1 MRKGR
6 DMPKRIYFI
15 FLFSILVI
23 VLVACASSRTYLLNL
38 RYDAAQTPRFVKE
51 TSPPIKLALYNFQ
64 DVRPDRL
71 YLGRRVYRDGMVDF
85 FKPDEGTVEQVVTK
99 LVANMMAKAG
109 FQVTLVNRYLDPEK
123 EDFQYI
129 PGDLALGGKIEN
141 LWIEAKT
148 GIATT
153 NTEVKIRLKA
163 NWGVVKERAWLSKS
177 IEGNALET
185 DRPLYQP
192 RHAEAKINE
201 VLKDALDKLL
211 KDETRLQEKLEKLK
225 K

>member
-1 MRKGR
+1 MS
-6 DMPKRIYFI
+6 KRLYFI
-15 FLFSILVI
+15 FLFLIGVI
-23 VLVACASSRTYLLNL
+23 VLGACASSRTYLLNL
-38 RYDAAQTPRFVKE
+38 RYDTAQTPRFVKE
-51 TSPPIKLALYNFQ
+51 TSAPIKLALYNFQ

-85 FKPDEGTVEQVVTK
+85 FKPDAGTVEQVITK

-109 FQVTLVNRYLDPEK
+109 FQVNLVNRYLDPEK
-123 EDFQYI
+123 EDFQHI

-153 NTEVKIRLKA
+153 NMEVKIRLKA
-163 NWGVVKERAWLSKS
+163 NWGIVNDRTWLSKN

-185 DRPLYQP
+185 DRPLYQAK
-192 RHAEAKINE
+192 HAEAKINE

>member
-1 MRKGR
+1 MIK
-6 DMPKRIYFI
+6 KLYFI
-15 FLFSILVI
+15 FIFLIGAMVI
-23 VLVACASSRTYLLNL
+23 GACASSRTYLLNL
-38 RYDAAQTPRFVKE
+38 RYDSAQTPRFVKE
-51 TSPPIKLALYNFQ
+51 TSAPIKLALYNFQ

-123 EDFQYI
+123 DDFQHI

-141 LWIEAKT
+141 LWLEAKT

-153 NTEVKIRLKA
+153 NSEVKIRLKA
-163 NWGVVKERAWLSKS
+163 NWGIINERTWLSKV
-177 IEGNALET
+177 IEGSASET
-185 DRPLYQP
+185 DRPLYQA
-192 RHAEAKINE
+192 RHAETKINE

-211 KDETRLQEKLEKLK
+211 KDEKTLQEKLEMLK